1 LLDTL
6 VNPAGVPISPAA
18 YAVHGIRGE
27 DLVHAPS
34 WDKVLPKLRKATR
47 GRVILAYN
55 AEFDRSVILRDTA
68 RAGRK
73 PMHLANTSTWGCV
86 MNRRSDWLR
95 TSRWLRLGGGHRAL
109 GDCHSAREV
118 LLDIAR
124 LPELRA
130 A

>member
-1 LLDTL
+1 
-6 VNPAGVPISPAA
+6 
-18 YAVHGIRGE
+18 
-27 DLVHAPS
+27 
-34 WDKVLPKLRKATR
+34 
-47 GRVILAYN
+47 VILAYN